1 MEIIMKINYISI
13 KSPMTPVNQDHV
25 KSFLSDIE
33 TAGNFRLEQCNLVSY
48 STADFCVI
56 YIMTGGTEGIFL

>member
-1 MEIIMKINYISI
+1 
-13 KSPMTPVNQDHV
+13 MTPVNQDHV